1 MKPAVRDYTPEERK
15 AVVEAG
21 LLLEKVGLEPLDVLS
36 GIYLFQIHEA
46 LKKEG
51 FPGIDIDVWH
61 ECMRM
66 TNTALARKSKTMYSR
81 VIEQSLLDLGE

>member
-15 AVVEAG
+15 AVVDAAQM
-21 LLLEKVGLEPLDVLS
+21 LEKAGLEPLDVLS

-66 TNTALARKSKTMYSR
+66 TNTALARKSKTMHPG
-81 VIEQSLLDLGE
+81 VIEQSLIDLE